1 MKRDLH
7 RANNPLTVPSP
18 LGGEGWGEGK
28 SRSKTMAEPIGTIF
42 QWLIFLGMA
51 FVSVLASLLVITRKN
66 PIHSALFLVMTLL
79 CVAGLYILLYSQ
91 FIAIIQVVV
100 YAGAIV
106 MLIVFV
112 IMLLDLESEL
122 RSRLKIVSSKV
133 IGGFLAVLF
142 LCGILYSVVAKSPTG
157 KMGSYTP
164 DKANANVKAVG
175 EVLFTQYLFPFE
187 IVSVLL
193 VAAVIGAVILSKK
206 RT

>member
-1 MKRDLH
+1 
-7 RANNPLTVPSP
+7 
-18 LGGEGWGEGK
+18 
-28 SRSKTMAEPIGTIF
+28 MAENIGTIF

-51 FVSVLASLLVITRKN
+51 FISVLASFMVITRKN
-66 PIHSALFLVMTLL
+66 PIHSALFLVLTFL
-79 CVAGLYILLYSQ
+79 CVAVLYLLLYSQ

-112 IMLLDLESEL
+112 IMLLDLENEL
-122 RSRLKIVSSKV
+122 RSRLKIVYSKV

-142 LCGILYSVVAKSPTG
+142 LFGILYSVVAKSPTG
-157 KMGSYTP
+157 KIGSYPP
-164 DKANANVKAVG
+164 DKVSANVKAVG

-187 IVSVLL
+187 IISVLL
-193 VAAVIGAVILSKK
+193 VAAIIGAVILSKK

>member
-1 MKRDLH
+1 
-7 RANNPLTVPSP
+7 
-18 LGGEGWGEGK
+18 
-28 SRSKTMAEPIGTIF
+28 MAENIATIF

-51 FVSVLASLLVITRKN
+51 FISVLASFLVITRKN
-66 PIHSALFLVMTLL
+66 PIHSALFLVLTFL
-79 CVAGLYILLYSQ
+79 CVAVLYLLLYSQ

-112 IMLLDLESEL
+112 IMLLDLENEL
-122 RSRLKIVSSKV
+122 RSRLKIVYSKV

-142 LCGILYSVVAKSPTG
+142 LFGILYSVVAKSPTG
-157 KMGSYTP
+157 KVGSYTTE
-164 DKANANVKAVG
+164 KLSANVKVVG

-187 IVSVLL
+187 ILSVLL
-193 VAAVIGAVILSKK
+193 VAAIIGAVILSKK